1 MSSDGKEPGAIW
13 QNPGPGPGPNS
24 SSLNS
29 QWQVADH
36 AIDESQAFNQE
47 DEYSQLPDDEAQAEA
62 LLLSTPSP
70 SNNAPQSPTRRAA
83 GNPLSLVKQLGQ
95 YSTFF
100 LIPLLFFLLF
110 SLIVLP
116 LVATRQTNL
125 VWPFLII
132 FLVITTAQGIS
143 SYYLGSTNGLWAVAS
158 VLSFCAF
165 LVVSCFALAGL
176 FPSLLMLLAT
186 VGLCLLLGRFY
197 VHPVPEGF
205 VDITYAFGKYRR
217 TLYPGLNI
225 LLPTEKARHRLNVGE
240 TQWICPSQRV
250 QLSHTED
257 VMLRAAISYQ
267 LVPEDA
273 YTAIT
278 QVNQWEESL
287 RELLLASLQTIATTF
302 MPEDFVAWPRGLLSQ
317 VQQSSAN
324 DGAHWDRVNAYLF
337 QHLRDRVALWGVQVN
352 WLRIRD
358 VSLVPHGSVIM
369 ETGPITTTAT
379 PADRSP
385 QNSAKSPTKSPAK
398 TNNGPTPSAKPE
410 DPTQPDM
417 PSPVKIPKQ
426 EALIKAYSEV
436 QNGNITDPETIRSI
450 AQKFAYIA
458 SDPDKSKDFNFDA
471 DRAATNLFE
480 QARKYDEQFG
490 SSLLYDDPT
499 NPEWQSKRSLD

>member
-24 SSLNS
+24 SSLNP

-36 AIDESQAFNQE
+36 AIDDAQAFDQD
-47 DEYSQLPDDEAQAEA
+47 DEYSQLPDDEALAEA
-62 LLLSTPSP
+62 LPLSTPAP
-70 SNNAPQSPTRRAA
+70 SNIASSSPIRRALLPT
-83 GNPLSLVKQLGQ
+83 GNPLSLVKQLGH

-116 LVATRQTNL
+116 LVAAKQTNL

-132 FLVITTAQGIS
+132 FLILATAQGVS
-143 SYYLGSTNGLWAVAS
+143 SYYLGSSNGLWAVAS

-176 FPSLLMLLAT
+176 IPSLLMLLAT
-186 VGLCLLLGRFY
+186 IALCLLLARYY
-197 VHPVPEGF
+197 VHPIPEGY
-205 VDITYAFGKYRR
+205 VDIAYSFGKYRR

-225 LLPTEKARHRLNVGE
+225 LLPTEKARLRLNVGE

-257 VMLRAAISYQ
+257 VVLRASISYQ

-273 YTAIT
+273 YAAVT

-302 MPEDFVAWPRGLLSQ
+302 MPEDFVAWPQGLLGQ
-317 VQQSSAN
+317 VQQGSAN

-358 VSLVPHGSVIM
+358 VSLVPHGSIIM
-369 ETGPITTTAT
+369 ETGPITNTAT
-379 PADRSP
+379 PADRPP
-385 QNSAKSPTKSPAK
+385 QNPTKSPAK
-398 TNNGPTPSAKPE
+398 ASNGSTPSAKPE

-417 PSPVKIPKQ
+417 PSPVKIPKP
-426 EALIKAYSEV
+426 EALIKAYREV
-436 QNGNITDPETIRSI
+436 QHGNITDPETIRSI

-458 SDPDKSKDFNFDA
+458 SDPDKSKDVDFDA
-471 DRAATNLFE
+471 DRAASNLFE
-480 QARKYDEQFG
+480 QARKYDEQF
-490 SSLLYDDPT
+490 SSGPLYDDPT
-499 NPEWQSKRSLD
+499 NPEWLPHKRNLE